1 MELTVREYVR
11 DNGISPFGR
20 WFERLNSIAA
30 ARVAAALARLQTGN
44 FSNAK
49 SLGSGVYELR
59 IDFGPG
65 YRIYYGYERV
75 DFPILLIGGTKKKQQ
90 QDIRSAR
97 SFWREYK
104 AHKGSGKWLLLKNF
118 EKLFRH
124 A

>member
-1 MELTVREYVR
+1 MKITLDIDKLLKENRISEQEYAHL
-11 DNGISPFGR
+11 NYSSIS
-20 WFERLNSIAA
+20 
-30 ARVAAALARLQTGN
+30 
-44 FSNAK
+44 SNAK

-75 DFPILLIGGTKKKQQ
+75 DFAILLIGGTKKGQQ

-104 AHKGSGKWLLLKNF
+104 ARK
-118 EKLFRH
+118 
-124 A
+124 